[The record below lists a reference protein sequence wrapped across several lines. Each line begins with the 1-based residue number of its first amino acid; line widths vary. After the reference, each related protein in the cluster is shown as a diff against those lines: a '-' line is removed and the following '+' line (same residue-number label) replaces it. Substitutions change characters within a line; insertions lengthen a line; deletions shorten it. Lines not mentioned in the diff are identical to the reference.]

1 MFFGSMPVAQAL
13 GATLAH
19 GIRFGK
25 TGFRKGRT
33 LDAPD
38 LELLQAAGITEVS
51 AVRLE
56 EGDVP
61 EDEAA
66 QALALAVAGPNLR
79 VAEPFTG
86 RCNLYAEKAGI
97 LVFDRTRIDALNAVD
112 ADLTIATLPPFA
124 RAAANDMAATVK
136 IIPFA
141 TSRQAL
147 DRCLAM
153 TREGPL
159 LRLQPF
165 TGIRAR
171 LVQSR
176 TSATSEKMLDKTVEV
191 TRQRLEAVGG
201 ELLGERRCSHT
212 TDGIAEATRA
222 SLAEDGDLV
231 LIAGASAVT
240 DRRDVL
246 PAGIE
251 AAGGVVEHV
260 GMPVDPGNLLVF
272 GHHGDRPV
280 LGLPGCARSIKL
292 NGFDW
297 VLERLAAGIRVTPA
311 DITAMGVGGLLSEIP
326 SRPQPR
332 GGEARP
338 AGRGNASM
346 RAARIAALVLA
357 AGRSSRMGPDNKL
370 LIPLGGKPLVRH
382 VVDAALSSACEKV
395 VVVTGHMKDAV
406 AAALAGTGAAIVHNP
421 DFARGLSSSL
431 KAGLAALPEDV
442 DGVLVLLGDMPKVD
456 RKLIDRMIAAFS
468 PADGRLIV
476 VPVAN
481 GKRGN
486 PVLWASSFFEQ
497 MRGLEGD
504 SGAKALLGE
513 NESQLVEIPALDDA
527 PLVDLDTPEALA
539 AYLSTRS
546 ELEAR
551 P

>member
-1 MFFGSMPVAQAL
+1 MFFGNLPVAQAL
-13 GATLAH
+13 GASLAH
-19 GIRFGK
+19 GVRFGK
-25 TGFRKGRT
+25 TGFRKGRK
-33 LDAPD
+33 LSEAD
-38 LELLQAAGITEVS
+38 LEQLQAAGITEVS
-51 AVRLE
+51 AVRFE

-66 QALALAVAGPNLR
+66 EALAKAVAGPGLR

-86 RCNLYAEKAGI
+86 RCNLFAEKAGI
-97 LVFDRTRIDALNAVD
+97 VVFDRDRLEALNK
-112 ADLTIATLPPFA
+112 ADPELTIATLPPFA
-124 RAAANDMAATVK
+124 RVAAKDMVATVK

-141 TSRQAL
+141 ASQEAL
-147 DRCLAM
+147 ERCLAL
-153 TREGPL
+153 TRDAPPL
-159 LRLQPF
+159 LRVEPF

-171 LVQSR
+171 LIQSR

-201 ELLGERRCSHT
+201 TLLGERRCEHT
-212 TDGIAEATRA
+212 TDGIAQAVSA
-222 SLAEDGDLV
+222 SLEEEGDIV

-272 GHHGDRPV
+272 GKKGARPV
-280 LGLPGCARSIKL
+280 IGLPGCARSIKL

-297 VLERLAAGIRVTPA
+297 VLERLAAGIRVKPA
-311 DITAMGVGGLLSEIP
+311 DIMAMGVGGLLSEIP

-332 GGEARP
+332 NEPGP
-338 AGRGNASM
+338 AGHGNASM
-346 RAARIAALVLA
+346 RAARIVALVLA

-370 LIPLGGKPLVRH
+370 LIPLDGKPLVRH
-382 VVDAALSSACEKV
+382 VVDAALASACEQV
-395 VVVTGHMKDAV
+395 VVVTGHMKKEV
-406 AAALAGTGAAIVHNP
+406 AASLAGADLRLVHNP
-421 DFARGLSSSL
+421 DFAKGLSSSL
-431 KAGLAALPEDV
+431 AAGLKALPEDV

-468 PADGRLIV
+468 PADGRSIV
-476 VPVAN
+476 VPVAH

-486 PVLWASSFFEQ
+486 PVLWAAPFIQ
-497 MRGLEGD
+497 PMLQLEGD
-504 SGAKALLGE
+504 SGAKALIGE
-513 NESQLVEIPALDDA
+513 NEAQLVEIPVLDDA

-539 AYLSTRS
+539 AYLATRK
-546 ELEAR
+546 EPEAR